1 VRASLG
7 VALGTAAALVA
18 ANAMQSMLFGVKSTD
33 PVSFGGVAVLLL
45 LVAVAAT
52 LVPALRAARVSP
64 LVAIRM
70 D

>member
-1 VRASLG
+1 
-7 VALGTAAALVA
+7 
-18 ANAMQSMLFGVKSTD
+18 MLFGVGSTD

-64 LVAIRM
+64 LVAIRT